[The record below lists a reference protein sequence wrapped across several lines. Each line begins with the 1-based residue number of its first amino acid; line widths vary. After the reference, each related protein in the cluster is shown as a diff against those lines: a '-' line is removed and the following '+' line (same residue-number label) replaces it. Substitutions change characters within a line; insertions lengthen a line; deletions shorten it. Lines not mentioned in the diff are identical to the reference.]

1 MVINMECL
9 IGMRMMLADNSIDAV
24 VTDPPYGLSKQP
36 DMNEVLR
43 HWLNGDDYVHT
54 GGGFMGKTW
63 DSFVPGPSIWKEV
76 FRVLK
81 PGGHLLAFFGTRTYD
96 LGTLAIRLAGFEIRD
111 QIDWVYGSG
120 FPKSL
125 DVSKAIDKQDASELK
140 HRKQLVFTKWM
151 RENNFTGKFINE
163 VTNTNMGGHY
173 LTDSSQP
180 AIATR
185 EHFEKLRPFFKLK
198 VPVEI
203 EKMVDER
210 TEESINFKNREVIG
224 SDTKARST
232 NSNSALP
239 TCGEGETIYQSWDI
253 TTPATDEAKQWQG
266 WGTALKPAHEP
277 ICVARKPL
285 VGTVAENILQFGTG
299 CMNIDDCR
307 VAAPDGVPVF
317 NKRNEISDNAFGD
330 GLNGSNRTGAVDTTT
345 GRFPANFI
353 HDGSDEVVNLFP
365 AKAGAAAPVKG
376 TEQSEVTNG
385 IYGKFNDRVPGQ
397 FYSDTG
403 SAARFFYCAK
413 ASKSDRDEGVML
425 AMVTGAEMTGR
436 EPDTD
441 GLNSPRAGAGRT
453 SGARNNHP
461 TVKPTA
467 LMQWLVRLVTPPG
480 GKVLDPFTGSG
491 STGKACAIEGFDF
504 IGFEMDPHYCE
515 IAKQRIAYVNNR

>member
-43 HWLNGDDYVHT
+43 HWLNGDDYIHT

-125 DVSKAIDKQDASELK
+125 DVSKA
-140 HRKQLVFTKWM
+140 
-151 RENNFTGKFINE
+151 TG
-163 VTNTNMGGHY
+163 
-173 LTDSSQP
+173 
-180 AIATR
+180 
-185 EHFEKLRPFFKLK
+185 
-198 VPVEI
+198 
-203 EKMVDER
+203 DE
-210 TEESINFKNREVIG
+210 
-224 SDTKARST
+224 
-232 NSNSALP
+232 
-239 TCGEGETIYQSWDI
+239 
-253 TTPATDEAKQWQG
+253 QWQG

-285 VGTVAENILQFGTG
+285 AGTVAENVLQFGTG
-299 CMNIDDCR
+299 GMNIDECR
-307 VAAPDGVPVF
+307 IELNGDFKSVANGRPSITGL
-317 NKRNEISDNAFGD
+317 SDNYDPSTA
-330 GLNGSNRTGAVDTTT
+330 NQPDTQ

-353 HDGSDEVVNLFP
+353 HDGSDEVVSLFP
-365 AKAGAAAPVKG
+365 GKAGASAPVKG
-376 TEQSEVTNG
+376 TEDSQASTGNVTG
-385 IYGKFNDRVPGQ
+385 QRERVPGV
-397 FYSDTG
+397 FHADSG

-413 ASKSDRDEGVML
+413 ASKSDRDEGVLL
-425 AMVTGAEMTGR
+425 AKTTAAEMTDR

-515 IAKQRIAYVNNR
+515 IAKQRINYVHNR

>member
-43 HWLNGDDYVHT
+43 HWLNGDDYIHT

-63 DSFVPGPSIWKEV
+63 DSFVPGPSVWKEV

-125 DVSKAIDKQDASELK
+125 DISKATD
-140 HRKQLVFTKWM
+140 
-151 RENNFTGKFINE
+151 NE
-163 VTNTNMGGHY
+163 
-173 LTDSSQP
+173 
-180 AIATR
+180 
-185 EHFEKLRPFFKLK
+185 
-198 VPVEI
+198 
-203 EKMVDER
+203 
-210 TEESINFKNREVIG
+210 
-224 SDTKARST
+224 
-232 NSNSALP
+232 
-239 TCGEGETIYQSWDI
+239 
-253 TTPATDEAKQWQG
+253 QWGG

-285 VGTVAENILQFGTG
+285 VGTVAENVLQFSTG
-299 CMNIDDCR
+299 GVNIDGCR
-307 VAAPDGVPVF
+307 IGDKVRF
-317 NKRNEISDNAFGD
+317 NPPAGNKAGGNSLNMSAVGMPENAKG
-330 GLNGSNRTGAVDTTT
+330 NTVS

-353 HDGSDEVVNLFP
+353 HDGSDEVRSYFP
-365 AKAGAAAPVKG
+365 DAKGQQGDLKNHQNNR
-376 TEQSEVTNG
+376 QSENG
-385 IYGKFNDRVPGQ
+385 IYGSFSPANDHVARIDQ
-397 FYSDTG
+397 DKN
-403 SAARFFYCAK
+403 AARFFYCAK

-441 GLNSPRAGAGRT
+441 GLNCPRAGAGRT

-461 TVKPTA
+461 TVKPTP
-467 LMQWLVRLVTPPG
+467 LMQWLVRLVTPPS
-480 GKVLDPFTGSG
+480 GKVLDPFAGSG

>member
-1 MVINMECL
+1 MVINLECL
-9 IGMRMMLADNSIDAV
+9 IGMRMMIADNSIDAV

-125 DVSKAIDKQDASELK
+125 DVSKAIDKAAGVHFDSIPASG
-140 HRKQLVFTKWM
+140 VGFM
-151 RENNFTGKFINE
+151 N
-163 VTNTNMGGHY
+163 
-173 LTDSSQP
+173 
-180 AIATR
+180 AA
-185 EHFEKLRPFFKLK
+185 
-198 VPVEI
+198 
-203 EKMVDER
+203 
-210 TEESINFKNREVIG
+210 
-224 SDTKARST
+224 
-232 NSNSALP
+232 
-239 TCGEGETIYQSWDI
+239 GEGGYNVTKNQLIRTGQS
-253 TTPATDEAKQWQG
+253 TDEAKQWEG

-285 VGTVAENILQFGTG
+285 AGTVAENILQFGTG
-299 CMNIDDCR
+299 GMNIDDCR
-307 VAAPDGVPVF
+307 TELNGDFKSSANGRPSITGL
-317 NKRNEISDNAFGD
+317 SDNYNPSTA
-330 GLNGSNRTGAVDTTT
+330 NQPDTQ
-345 GRFPANFI
+345 GRWPANFI
-353 HDGSDEVVNLFP
+353 HDGSDEVVSLFP

-385 IYGKFNDRVPGQ
+385 IYGKFNDRLPGQ

-425 AMVTGAEMTGR
+425 AMVTAAEMTDR

-453 SGARNNHP
+453 SGTRNNHP

-515 IAKQRIAYVNNR
+515 IAKQRIAYVHNR

>member
-125 DVSKAIDKQDASELK
+125 DVSKA
-140 HRKQLVFTKWM
+140 
-151 RENNFTGKFINE
+151 TG
-163 VTNTNMGGHY
+163 
-173 LTDSSQP
+173 
-180 AIATR
+180 
-185 EHFEKLRPFFKLK
+185 
-198 VPVEI
+198 
-203 EKMVDER
+203 DE
-210 TEESINFKNREVIG
+210 
-224 SDTKARST
+224 
-232 NSNSALP
+232 
-239 TCGEGETIYQSWDI
+239 
-253 TTPATDEAKQWQG
+253 QWQG

-285 VGTVAENILQFGTG
+285 AGTVAENILQFGTG
-299 CMNIDDCR
+299 GMNIDDCR
-307 VAAPDGVPVF
+307 IDIIGDRRSPLASDGTVHRP
-317 NKRNEISDNAFGD
+317 N
-330 GLNGSNRTGAVDTTT
+330 GLCYGKHENSETFDLTQ
-345 GRFPANFI
+345 GRWPANFI

-425 AMVTGAEMTGR
+425 AMVTGAKMTGR

-491 STGKACAIEGFDF
+491 STGKACAIEGFEF

>member
-63 DSFVPGPSIWKEV
+63 DSFVPGPSVWKEV

-125 DVSKAIDKQDASELK
+125 DISKA
-140 HRKQLVFTKWM
+140 
-151 RENNFTGKFINE
+151 
-163 VTNTNMGGHY
+163 
-173 LTDSSQP
+173 TD
-180 AIATR
+180 
-185 EHFEKLRPFFKLK
+185 
-198 VPVEI
+198 
-203 EKMVDER
+203 DE
-210 TEESINFKNREVIG
+210 
-224 SDTKARST
+224 
-232 NSNSALP
+232 
-239 TCGEGETIYQSWDI
+239 
-253 TTPATDEAKQWQG
+253 QWQG

-285 VGTVAENILQFGTG
+285 AGTVAENILQFGTG
-299 CMNIDDCR
+299 GMNIDDCR
-307 VAAPDGVPVF
+307 TELNGDFKSSANGRPSITGL
-317 NKRNEISDNAFGD
+317 SDNYDPSTA
-330 GLNGSNRTGAVDTTT
+330 NQPDTQ
-345 GRFPANFI
+345 GRWPANFI

-491 STGKACAIEGFDF
+491 STGKACTIEGFEF

-515 IAKQRIAYVNNR
+515 IAKQRIAYVHTR

>member
-36 DMNEVLR
+36 DMNEVLP

-63 DSFVPGPSIWKEV
+63 DSFVPGPSVWKEV
-76 FRVLK
+76 FCVLK

-125 DVSKAIDKQDASELK
+125 DVSKATD
-140 HRKQLVFTKWM
+140 
-151 RENNFTGKFINE
+151 NE
-163 VTNTNMGGHY
+163 
-173 LTDSSQP
+173 
-180 AIATR
+180 
-185 EHFEKLRPFFKLK
+185 
-198 VPVEI
+198 
-203 EKMVDER
+203 
-210 TEESINFKNREVIG
+210 
-224 SDTKARST
+224 
-232 NSNSALP
+232 
-239 TCGEGETIYQSWDI
+239 
-253 TTPATDEAKQWQG
+253 QWQG

-285 VGTVAENILQFGTG
+285 TGTVAENILQFGTG
-299 CMNIDDCR
+299 GMNIDDCR
-307 VAAPDGVPVF
+307 IGDEVRF
-317 NKRNEISDNAFGD
+317 NPPAGNKAGGNSLNMSAVGMPENAEG
-330 GLNGSNRTGAVDTTT
+330 NTVS
-345 GRFPANFI
+345 GRWPANFI
-353 HDGSDEVVNLFP
+353 HDGSDEVVSLFP
-365 AKAGAAAPVKG
+365 GG
-376 TEQSEVTNG
+376 SE
-385 IYGKFNDRVPGQ
+385 R
-397 FYSDTG
+397 FY
-403 SAARFFYCAK
+403 YCAK

-425 AMVTGAEMTGR
+425 AMVTAAEMTDR